1 MGGMEESASIWHQA
15 LQWFLLVGGGT
26 ALAVVIAFEK
36 RHPADREQLT
46 GMLASRSWKT
56 HQVFILLTTLVML
69 YLAAGFTGQF
79 FQGERRS
86 MLPYIQLLVTLI
98 IYAVLM
104 LEAGIISRIR
114 GGSWTNNLGL
124 DAASFRKIRLAP
136 LIYLAAIP
144 LIILASKLYQL
155 LLALLLRNEPE
166 LQEVVEIVSRDM
178 SLLKILYISMAVFVA
193 PVYEELLY
201 RGVFFPFMVKRS
213 NLAVGTVLVS
223 VLFAV
228 MHNNAG
234 SLISLLLLSVILS
247 LAYWRT
253 ASLWVSIGVHML
265 FNAVTI
271 IALNI

>member
-1 MGGMEESASIWHQA
+1 MEESVSIWQQA
-15 LQWFLLVGGGT
+15 LQCFLLIGGGM
-26 ALAVVIAFEK
+26 ALAGVIAYEK
-36 RHPADREQLT
+36 RHPADRKQLDDI
-46 GMLASRSWKT
+46 LANRSWET
-56 HQVFILLTTLVML
+56 RQVFMLLGTLVML

-79 FQGERRS
+79 FQGERRPL
-86 MLPYIQLLVTLI
+86 LPYIQLLVTLI
-98 IYAVLM
+98 IYVVLM

-114 GGSWTNNLGL
+114 GGSWTKNLGV
-124 DAASFRKIRLAP
+124 DRSCFRKIRFAP

-144 LIILASKLYQL
+144 LIIVASKLYQL
-155 LLALLLRNEPE
+155 LLSLLLRNEPE

-178 SLLKILYISMAVFVA
+178 SLLKMLYIGMAVFAA

-213 NLAVGTVLVS
+213 NLTIGTVLVS

-234 SLISLLLLSVILS
+234 SLIPLMLLSVVLS

-253 ASLWVSIGVHML
+253 GSLWVSIGVHML
-265 FNAVTI
+265 FNAVTV